1 MSPLWQAHTV
11 IGSHN
16 WFHLLYCNYNTA
28 KPTSTDAVAKDYQL
42 IIHVIYLLTGLGLGF
57 GLVCGSGIMRLHRF
71 EALGWFSSSSF
82 GAGWIAG
89 VTRSSSR
96 SPISSSFGAGRITGV
111 TRSSSWSPISLLF
124 RIGWIAGVW
133 MRFSSSSPGGSDR
146 AEPSLPHG
154 SEFVNIITK
163 VARGEVLTL
172 FFIGSIFTYLFGTT
186 IIRLILY
193 HR

>member
-57 GLVCGSGIMRLHRF
+57 GLVCGSGIMRLRRF
-71 EALGWFSSSSF
+71 EALGWFSSSSSRSPISSSF
-82 GAGWIAG
+82 GAGRIAG

-96 SPISSSFGAGRITGV
+96 SPISSSF
-111 TRSSSWSPISLLF
+111 
-124 RIGWIAGVW
+124 RIGRIAGVW

-146 AEPSLPHG
+146 AEPSSPHG

-163 VARGEVLTL
+163 VAWGEVLTL
-172 FFIGSIFTYLFGTT
+172 FFIGSIFNCLFGTT